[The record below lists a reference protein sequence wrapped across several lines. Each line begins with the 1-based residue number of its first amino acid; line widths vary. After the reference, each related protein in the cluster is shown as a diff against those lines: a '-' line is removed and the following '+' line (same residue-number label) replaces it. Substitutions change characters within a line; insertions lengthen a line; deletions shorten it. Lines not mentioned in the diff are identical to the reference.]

1 MDELITPAL
10 DPGNATDVTL
20 DFKVAYRRADTVD
33 VSTWDGLEV
42 YVSGDG
48 GKTYH
53 LVYKKTGTQ
62 LKTAPVTTIPFIAPQ
77 PTIAMERRNN

>member
-1 MDELITPAL
+1 MHAPDAL
-10 DPGNATDVTL
+10 
-20 DFKVAYRRADTVD
+20 D

-53 LVYKKTGTQ
+53 LVYKKTGKQ
-62 LKTAPVTTIPFIAPQ
+62 LTTAPVTTIPFIASPSQ
-77 PTIAMERRNN
+77 HRNGETKQLIFLLMYLRDKK